1 MGVRDLTAAIE
12 GVADLMVRRDEPLC
26 AHLPLRVG
34 GPADLWVEVGSI
46 EALQEFTKQ
55 ARSTQ
60 TRWRLHWPFADWLV
74 RDGGLTGAV
83 VRLSG
88 EFERIDMDDQWITLG
103 AAALWSGLPTSLVGG
118 LWDAVRTWPGS
129 VGALL
134 HGPHAAELA
143 ELIGV
148 IRVLRGGRIV
158 EISWPE
164 DGGAP
169 PIGETT
175 IVTSVTLRRASAS
188 RRWLNAP
195 PAPGTL
201 FADVDHGVVANELQR
216 AGVLGTRLR
225 SWRLSR
231 VEPGTVVHLG
241 AGTFSDLSLLIKG
254 VKVRVEKTRG
264 VTLEPRIPI
273 LGTNQKSSHRS
284 LATAQPLRDPS

>member
-1 MGVRDLTAAIE
+1 MGTLELKDAIK
-12 GVADLMVRRDEPLC
+12 GVADLMVRCDEPLC
-26 AHLPLRVG
+26 AHVPLRVG
-34 GPADLWVEVGSI
+34 GPADLWVEAGSLA
-46 EALQEFTKQ
+46 ALQEFTKQ
-55 ARSTQ
+55 ARATQ

-88 EFERIDMDDQWITLG
+88 EFERIEVGDQWITMG
-103 AAALWSGLPTSLVGG
+103 ASALWSGLPVSLAGG

-129 VGALL
+129 AGALL
-134 HGPHAAELA
+134 HGPKAAELA

-148 IRVLRGGRIV
+148 VRVLRGGRIV
-158 EISWPE
+158 ELEWPDE
-164 DGGAP
+164 GP
-169 PIGETT
+169 IPSIGETT

-188 RRWLNAP
+188 RRWLTAP

-201 FADVDHGVVANELQR
+201 FADVDHAIVANELHR

-241 AGTFSDLSLLIKG
+241 TGTFTDLSLLIKG

-264 VTLEPRIPI
+264 VRLEPRIPI
-273 LGTNQKSSHRS
+273 LGTNQKSPQCSH
-284 LATAQPLRDPS
+284 ATAQSLRDPS